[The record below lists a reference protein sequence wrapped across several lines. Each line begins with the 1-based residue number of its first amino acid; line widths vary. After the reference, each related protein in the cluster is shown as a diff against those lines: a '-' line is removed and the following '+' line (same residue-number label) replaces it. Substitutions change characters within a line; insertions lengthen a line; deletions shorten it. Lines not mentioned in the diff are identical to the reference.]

1 MRITSPLFLVS
12 ILKVLLFFRMVS
24 FWISCFGEDHEGPW
38 SLNCIMSRAKFF
50 LDFQLFLYYINV
62 INNILLFWTSSL
74 IPFVI
79 PLQQKTW
86 KNNFKHQFKY
96 LFPGFSMPFQ
106 LFPRIFSSV
115 CFSPYFQYL
124 PYNHNIVVCLSGSMF
139 TRWKRKLPWFSLAWS

>member
-1 MRITSPLFLVS
+1 MQDENHVS
-12 ILKVLLFFRMVS
+12 IILGVNFEGVAVLQNGVILNKLL
-24 FWISCFGEDHEGPW
+24 WWGPW
-38 SLNCIMSRAKFF
+38 SLNCIMSRAKVF
-50 LDFQLFLYYINV
+50 LDFQLFLYYIYV

-79 PLQQKTW
+79 PLQPKTW